1 MSATRADPAPR
12 ATARPRASARPPRR
26 PARQLLRGLLRRGLT
41 LAPLAV
47 VGVVGF
53 SQLDALQSMSPE
65 ELREQRPALRM
76 AAERRAG
83 GEVRGPR
90 VLEAPGAFRL
100 VYRRGS
106 RCRVVVSV
114 DRSSPVFAA
123 AEKGTVRVSS
133 TGCRR
138 ASRP

>member
-1 MSATRADPAPR
+1 MLGRLAK
-12 ATARPRASARPPRR
+12 
-26 PARQLLRGLLRRGLT
+26 
-41 LAPLAV
+41 LAPLAVVGV

-53 SQLDALQSMSPE
+53 SQLDALESMSPE
-65 ELREQRPALRM
+65 ELREQRPVLRV

-100 VYRRGS
+100 VYRRGR
-106 RCRVVVSV
+106 RCRVVVHV
-114 DRSSPVFAA
+114 DRSSPVFGA
-123 AEKGTVRVSS
+123 AEKGRVTVSS

-138 ASRP
+138 GGA